1 MEHNKKQIK
10 SGFLWSALDSFGNQ
24 GVGLIISLTLANM
37 LTPSDYGITAMLAI
51 FINIS
56 GVFIDS
62 GFCAAITRKFDRNE
76 KDYATTFYFSFL
88 MSIIFYVLMVISG
101 PYIASFYGQPQLVNI
116 IPVISLTLIINVL
129 GIIPNTKITV
139 SLNFKSY
146 AKANLAS
153 LIISGIIAIVLA
165 LNNFGVWALVY
176 QQVLSCLIRVV
187 ILNVIIPWHP
197 VEKFSIKIF
206 KELFSFS
213 SNLLVSNLIE
223 IFYNNIYNIIIG
235 KQYSPKELGLF
246 NQANTLS
253 SLPSTTITWV
263 IQKVTFPLFS
273 GIQNDKE
280 KFNEMFLFGLK
291 SALLFVYPVMF
302 GIAIVSVPLISI
314 LLNESWIGSAQYL
327 SILCIAFANYPIHSM
342 NINIIKVKGDSKLI
356 LKITILKKI
365 LTTIMLF
372 ITVPMGIKA
381 ICFGLLIISYVELI
395 INAKASSKVTGLSI
409 KEQFQPLSLIVLTTI
424 ISSIIGLYV
433 AHNISGDWLI
443 LGVTLS
449 VSLII
454 YISIIF
460 TFDRRFIVKLKQMIK

>member
-1 MEHNKKQIK
+1 
-10 SGFLWSALDSFGNQ
+10 
-24 GVGLIISLTLANM
+24 
-37 LTPSDYGITAMLAI
+37 
-51 FINIS
+51 
-56 GVFIDS
+56 
-62 GFCAAITRKFDRNE
+62 
-76 KDYATTFYFSFL
+76 
-88 MSIIFYVLMVISG
+88 
-101 PYIASFYGQPQLVNI
+101 
-116 IPVISLTLIINVL
+116 
-129 GIIPNTKITV
+129 
-139 SLNFKSY
+139 
-146 AKANLAS
+146 
-153 LIISGIIAIVLA
+153 
-165 LNNFGVWALVY
+165 
-176 QQVLSCLIRVV
+176 
-187 ILNVIIPWHP
+187 
-197 VEKFSIKIF
+197 
-206 KELFSFS
+206 
-213 SNLLVSNLIE
+213 
-223 IFYNNIYNIIIG
+223 
-235 KQYSPKELGLF
+235 
-246 NQANTLS
+246 
-253 SLPSTTITWV
+253 
-263 IQKVTFPLFS
+263 
-273 GIQNDKE
+273 
-280 KFNEMFLFGLK
+280 MFLFGLK

-460 TFDRRFIVKLKQMIK
+460 NFDRRFIVKLKQMIK